1 MSMMLEHFNPLV
13 RKMESKISSLEVEA
27 NCADDLQEQ
36 RAKWGA
42 VLKRTMGGMELLT
55 QMFMHHE
62 NYAREHFSGPRL
74 EKELALLEECKSD
87 FLQILEEMQGEV

>member
-42 VLKRTMGGMELLT
+42 VLKRTIGGMELLT
-55 QMFMHHE
+55 QMLMHHE

-74 EKELALLEECKSD
+74 EKELASLEECKSD